1 MNDIVLLLG
10 DPGLRINCKPVE
22 DISNNIFQKENKQL
36 KNRLDKFRKEKGFGR
51 GIAAPQIGIKK
62 RFIALNIGNGTQT
75 LINPKITWSGLD
87 TFTLWDDCMSFPDL
101 LIKVKRSQ
109 SISISFYDENGTF
122 KEWNHLDKIKS
133 ELLQHELDHLDGILA
148 IDRAVN
154 SEGIIYRTV
163 YKQNR
168 EYFDK
173 QVDYTIQATI

>member
-1 MNDIVLLLG
+1 MDEIVLLLG
-10 DPGLRINCKPVE
+10 DSGLRITCKQVKKFK
-22 DISNNIFQKENKQL
+22 DIEFIKENNKL

-51 GIAAPQIGIKK
+51 GIAAPQIGIPK
-62 RFIALNIGNGTQT
+62 RFIALNIGNGTQA
-75 LINPKITWSGLD
+75 LINPKITWQSLE

-101 LIKVKRSQ
+101 LIKVKRYQ
-109 SISISFYDENGTF
+109 SISISYQDENGAVH
-122 KEWNHLDKIKS
+122 EWNHLDKIKS

-154 SEGIIYRTV
+154 SEGIIYRAV
-163 YKQNR
+163 YEQNR